1 MMKRSFFKLASAF
14 VCAATALSAQTEID
28 RFDIAVRAEDEAT
41 QTTLVTLA
49 TTFALLAPRTSGARK
64 ASRLEFHSGTGLV
77 EGAAA
82 TDKLRAAMPAALAQS
97 VAQLDSIGTPCDVS
111 RHRFD
116 DTDVLVVVH
125 DSAGGQPQDAHRCF
139 VAGLW
144 TYHAGSG
151 ESLTVGDWRPPY
163 ARILSSVAG
172 GRPAFSGFVVEE
184 N

>member
-1 MMKRSFFKLASAF
+1 MRRHLFTLLAAF
-14 VCAATALSAQTEID
+14 VCTATALHAQNEVD
-28 RFDIAVRAEDEAT
+28 RFDIAIRADDEVA
-41 QTTLVTLA
+41 QTALVTLA
-49 TTFALLAPRTSGARK
+49 TTFAMLAPRTSGVRK
-64 ASRLEFHSGTGLV
+64 ASRLEFHSGTGLIAD
-77 EGAAA
+77 GAAS
-82 TDKLRAAMPAALAQS
+82 DKLRDAMPAALAES
-97 VAQLDSIGTPCDVS
+97 MAQLASIGTPCDVS

-125 DSAGGQPQDAHRCF
+125 DSTDGQQQDAHRCF

-144 TYHAGSG
+144 TYHAGTN
-151 ESLTVGDWRPPY
+151 ENLTVADWRQPY

>member
-1 MMKRSFFKLASAF
+1 MRALCTYAIALAF
-14 VCAATALSAQTEID
+14 GATALAAQTEIA
-28 RFDIAVRAEDEAT
+28 RFDIAVNAEADATRASI
-41 QTTLVTLA
+41 VNLA
-49 TTFALLAPRTSGARK
+49 TTFAMLAPSTSGARK

-77 EGAAA
+77 EKNAT
-82 TDKLRAAMPAALAQS
+82 TDKLLSATPEALAQS
-97 VAQLDSIGTPCDVS
+97 IAQLASVGTPCDIS

-116 DTDVLVVVH
+116 DTDVIVVVH
-125 DSAGGQPQDAHRCF
+125 DSTGGQPQDAHRCF

-144 TYHAGSG
+144 TYHAGST
-151 ESLTVGDWRPPY
+151 ESLTVTDWRPPY

>member
-1 MMKRSFFKLASAF
+1 MRALCTYAIALAF
-14 VCAATALSAQTEID
+14 GATALAAQTEID
-28 RFDIAVRAEDEAT
+28 RFDIAVNAEDDAT
-41 QTTLVTLA
+41 RASIVNLA
-49 TTFALLAPRTSGARK
+49 TTFAMLAPSTSGARK

-77 EGAAA
+77 ENNAT
-82 TDKLRAAMPAALAQS
+82 TDKLLSATPEALAQS
-97 VAQLDSIGTPCDVS
+97 IAQLASVGTPCDIS

-116 DTDVLVVVH
+116 DTDVIVVLH
-125 DSAGGQPQDAHRCF
+125 DSTEGQPQDAHRCF

-144 TYHAGSG
+144 TYHAGST
-151 ESLTVGDWRPPY
+151 ESLTVTDWRPPY

>member
-1 MMKRSFFKLASAF
+1 MRALCTYAIALAF
-14 VCAATALSAQTEID
+14 GATALAAQTEID
-28 RFDIAVRAEDEAT
+28 RFDIAVNAEDDAT
-41 QTTLVTLA
+41 RASIVNLA
-49 TTFALLAPRTSGARK
+49 TTFAMLAPSTSGTRK

-77 EGAAA
+77 QDNAA
-82 TDKLRAAMPAALAQS
+82 TDKLSAALPEALAQS
-97 VAQLDSIGTPCDVS
+97 VAQLESVGAPCDVS

-116 DTDVLVVVH
+116 DTDVIVVVH
-125 DSAGGQPQDAHRCF
+125 DSTGGQPQDAHRCF

-144 TYHAGSG
+144 TYHAGST
-151 ESLTVGDWRPPY
+151 ESLTVTDWRPPY

>member
-1 MMKRSFFKLASAF
+1 MMRYLFILSAVLGFAAS
-14 VCAATALSAQTEID
+14 ALSAQTEID
-28 RFDIAVRAEDEAT
+28 RFDIAVRADDEAA
-41 QTTLVTLA
+41 QSSLVNLA

-77 EGAAA
+77 EGTAASE
-82 TDKLRAAMPAALAQS
+82 KLRAAMPPALAQS
-97 VAQLDSIGTPCDVS
+97 VAQLDSVGTPCDVS

-125 DSAGGQPQDAHRCF
+125 DSTDGRPQDAHRCF

-144 TYHAGSG
+144 TYHAGSN
-151 ESLTVGDWRPPY
+151 ESLTVGDWRQPY